1 MTFLD
6 RLSERFQLSTRSVF
20 LSIFFPPIFFFI
32 SLFFLF
38 IPSYKVNVHYL
49 ISSFCAFRLQTNCE
63 MFTSCSSISHHGENL
78 SMYLSLEYVNS
89 LQWLFNYSIFH
100 PLIFSFGLPLL
111 KNLGVDLMQKE
122 KKLHN
127 CITIDLSTHLKKLL
141 LTMNFVSLLI

>member
-100 PLIFSFGLPLL
+100 PLIR
-111 KNLGVDLMQKE
+111 KKE

-141 LTMNFVSLLI
+141 LTMNFVSILI